1 LSDKPNRFDTSKR
14 PAYKEHYEKLALRRE
29 KNEKRKR
36 RVAKRKGPGPDSQQR
51 ERNTNATLPD
61 NPVDVMGVD
70 VERFVK
76 LLQAKRGDD
85 ELYNIVDELQFKMV
99 MANLGVIEK
108 ISSDVNQGIAIS
120 TQEKIRIIS
129 AIKTATAAVNDT
141 LKALGIS
148 KISRDEDPAEEDDA
162 LKELV
167 KQSIG
172 GNVPPALQEEYL
184 TAIRDISEVSGNET
198 EEEVRE
204 KRELV
209 HNLRVPLNS
218 FNSEKKEIDDV
229 DVESVGIKELK

>member
-1 LSDKPNRFDTSKR
+1 
-14 PAYKEHYEKLALRRE
+14 
-29 KNEKRKR
+29 
-36 RVAKRKGPGPDSQQR
+36 
-51 ERNTNATLPD
+51 
-61 NPVDVMGVD
+61 MGVD